1 MNASASACFHCGEPT
16 EGGRWRALV
25 NGVPRQFCCVGCQ
38 AAAEAIEAA
47 GLSDYYRTRS
57 AAAPRAL
64 PAALPSALFDR
75 PECAVAYSGSAAG
88 GRQARLAL
96 EGVRCPACLWL
107 IAQRLR
113 GLPGVLG
120 AEADYASQTASV
132 RWQPG
137 EESLAAAVSAI
148 EMLGYRARPIAGH
161 ALDQA
166 QQAAAWRD
174 GERLVVAVVLGM
186 TVMNAALALYLAGS
200 AAPPLALWEQ
210 VVRVLS
216 ALLCVPLLAW
226 CGADFFGG
234 AWRDLRGRRLGMDV
248 PVALGL
254 AAAYAGSLVGLAD
267 GGPVYFDA
275 IAMLVPAVLGARW
288 LEARARRDAAAALDR
303 LSVIE
308 PQLALRCRADGT
320 DEAVPAL
327 DLAPGDELR
336 VRPGE
341 AVPADGVLSS
351 DSALLDESHLT
362 GEPYPRRRVRGE
374 AVAAGS
380 VVIEQALR
388 LTVTRVGA
396 ASTLGEL
403 RALIERGL
411 TSRPALAALADR
423 WAPALVAVVLA
434 AAALTWLAW
443 QVIDPARALPAAIAV
458 LVVSC
463 PCALALATPLTL
475 ALAAGRLAR
484 SGIVPLRLAAL
495 DALATAPVAAF
506 DKTGTLTRGKPVLVA
521 VETCGGLDAAEARSL
536 AAALERDSLHPIAR
550 ALRAEESTSRVVE
563 RLEQHPGAGVSGGLG
578 MVRWWLGA
586 REFAPGAAA
595 LNERAAHW
603 AAEGRLVAVLSDG
616 GGQRGALFAFE
627 DALRPGAQALGPALQ
642 RAGVRHTA
650 CLSGDPGAGVARAA
664 AAAGLDEALG
674 ACSPQGKLDWLARAR
689 AAHGAVL
696 MVGDGLNDAPTLAA
710 ADASLSFADAAQLA
724 RASADFLIAGESL
737 DAVPRARRLARR
749 ARRVLHQN
757 LAWAAGYNLLAIPLA
772 ASGVIAPWL
781 AALGMAASSAL
792 VVANALRLNAAPDH
806 GRADELAVNS
816 AATAA
821 AQN

>member
-25 NGVPRQFCCVGCQ
+25 DGAPRQFCCVGCQ

-64 PAALPSALFDR
+64 PAALPAALFDR
-75 PECAVAYSGSAAG
+75 AECAVAYSGSAAG

-137 EESLAAAVSAI
+137 AESLAAAVSAI

-161 ALDQA
+161 ALDQV
-166 QQAAAWRD
+166 QQAAVWRD
-174 GERLVVAVVLGM
+174 GERAVVAVVLGM

-216 ALLCVPLLAW
+216 ALLCLPLLAW

-254 AAAYAGSLVGLAD
+254 AAAYAGSLIGLAD

-288 LEARARRDAAAALDR
+288 LEARARRAAAAALDR

-308 PQLALRCRADGT
+308 PQLALRCRADGA

-341 AVPADGVLSS
+341 AVPADGVLGS

-475 ALAAGRLAR
+475 ALAAGGLAR
-484 SGIVPLRLAAL
+484 AGIVPLRLAAL

-521 VETCGGLDAAEARSL
+521 FETCGGLDAAQARAL

-550 ALRAEESTSRVVE
+550 ALGAGESTSPVVE
-563 RLEQHPGAGVSGGLG
+563 RLEQHPGAGVSGELG
-578 MVRWWLGA
+578 TVRWWLGA
-586 REFAPGAAA
+586 RGFAPGVPA
-595 LNERAAHW
+595 LDERARQW

-616 GGQRGALFAFE
+616 GHRGALFAFE
-627 DALRPGAQALGPALQ
+627 DALRPGARLLGPALQ
-642 RAGVRHTA
+642 RAGVRYTA

-664 AAAGLDEALG
+664 VAAGLDEALG
-674 ACSPQGKLDWLARAR
+674 ACSPHGKLDWLARAR

-772 ASGVIAPWL
+772 ASSVIAPWL
-781 AALGMAASSAL
+781 AALGMAASSVL
-792 VVANALRLNAAPDH
+792 VVANALRLKAAPAAHEAHD
-806 GRADELAVNS
+806 AAAALP
-816 AATAA
+816 AATLE
-821 AQN
+821 QR